1 MVASMSSF
9 SSATAPKRMEPSED
23 SVSSGSFS
31 SRLFQSPGERTLLL
45 CLLLTVAVLVS
56 YSPVIHNGFL
66 NHDDYAYITQNP
78 HVRAG
83 LTWTTVKWAFTTFDQ
98 ANWHPLTWLSHAL
111 DCQLFGLNPA
121 GPHYEN
127 VLLHAVNA
135 VLLFLL
141 LQRATGLRWRSL
153 MVAALFALHPIN
165 VESVAWAAERKN
177 VLSMLFFLLALHAY
191 VWYTRKPALLRYG
204 VMVLLLA
211 LGFMSKS
218 QVISFPFLLLLLDCW
233 PLRRIGAAGATGPAL
248 QGEGA
253 PRQSSGWLV
262 LEKVPLLLLSAASA
276 VVTMKAQKAGG
287 AVQSFSQYSL
297 SLRLE
302 TAVISY
308 VRYLGKALWPSK
320 LVALYPH
327 PTQLYPVWQVVAA
340 VVLLLAISGCVL
352 HARDRRYLVVGW
364 FWFLGSLVP
373 MIGLVQ
379 VGAQAMADR
388 YAYIPFIGLFLM
400 VTWLVADWARSW
412 RISAAWL
419 AIPAVSYLLVLGT
432 LTYHQ
437 VGYWHDTESFWLR
450 TLALTENNWFA
461 HDTLAGFLSNQGR
474 DEEAFAH
481 YRAALAIWPDDL
493 PANLN
498 IGGYEQSHGN
508 MAAAIERYRIVA
520 VHAGDVNLRA
530 AAYGNLGS
538 VYRLMGDLIKAK
550 QCFEMALRLT
560 PDHPMP
566 MAMIGLGLIAEK
578 SGDLA
583 EAVRQYSDAMRVQ
596 PTDVGFLL
604 LAHALRQ
611 QGHGDEANT
620 ISERVARF
628 SPNLPDAQKEVESLL
643 TGGDAGK

>member
-1 MVASMSSF
+1 M
-9 SSATAPKRMEPSED
+9 
-23 SVSSGSFS
+23 
-31 SRLFQSPGERTLLL
+31 FQSPGERTLLL

-327 PTQLYPVWQVVAA
+327 PTPLKPVWQVVAA
-340 VVLLLAISGCVL
+340 VVLVLAFSGWVL
-352 HARDRRYLVVGW
+352 RARDRRYLAVGW
-364 FWFLGSLVP
+364 FWFLGSMVP

>member
-1 MVASMSSF
+1 MSSF

-218 QVISFPFLLLLLDCW
+218 QVISFPFLLLLLDYW
-233 PLRRIGAAGATGPAL
+233 PLRRIGAAGAAGPAL
-248 QGEGA
+248 QGEGV
-253 PRQSSGWLV
+253 PRQSSAWLM

-297 SLRLE
+297 PLRLE

-308 VRYLGKALWPSK
+308 VRYLGKAFWPSN

-340 VVLLLAISGCVL
+340 VVLLLAISAWVL
-352 HARDRRYLVVGW
+352 RARDRRYLAVGW
-364 FWFLGSLVP
+364 FWFLGSMVP
-373 MIGLVQ
+373 MLGLVQ

-520 VHAGDVNLRA
+520 LRAGDVNLRA

-643 TGGDAGK
+643 TGGDARK